1 MILSYIVE
9 ISNENVNHLQS
20 SLFFAFSVAPNTFC
34 FFRSICIKELLTP
47 IIPVLKDLEK
57 GLQYFCLLCQ
67 VKKHPGLF
75 KLFTCSSQY
84 KVTVGNFLD
93 KLTVVYGEQ
102 QFPKNLE
109 DDIFRYFID
118 SILGLYHE
126 GM

>member
-1 MILSYIVE
+1 MKMLTICRVAFVLHFQLHLTLSV
-9 ISNENVNHLQS
+9 S
-20 SLFFAFSVAPNTFC
+20 
-34 FFRSICIKELLTP
+34 FRSICIKELLTP

-84 KVTVGNFLD
+84 EVTVENFLD